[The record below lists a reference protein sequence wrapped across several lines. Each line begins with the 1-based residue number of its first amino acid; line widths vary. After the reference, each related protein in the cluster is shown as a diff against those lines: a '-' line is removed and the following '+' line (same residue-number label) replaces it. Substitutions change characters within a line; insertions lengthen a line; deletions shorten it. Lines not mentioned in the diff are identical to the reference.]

1 MGVNRDL
8 CILKIRSIFTERE
21 REREREREI
30 SRERERVLTTSTL
43 SRANVVM
50 VVCAIRR
57 AEAQVRIQIQPDAVA
72 RVHVVWFIG
81 VPVSPREG
89 SSIHPY
95 MLFSGCVIF
104 QSYIYR
110 CGGHYPY
117 IKRQIK
123 KLAKECLSGIAKN
136 IFQTKNQIN
145 NLI

>member
-1 MGVNRDL
+1 MHFEN
-8 CILKIRSIFTERE
+8 SIHFHRARE

-43 SRANVVM
+43 SRTNVVM
-50 VVCAIRR
+50 MVCAICR

-123 KLAKECLSGIAKN
+123 KLAQVCFFRNSQKYFSNKES
-136 IFQTKNQIN
+136 NQGK
-145 NLI
+145 LI

>member
-1 MGVNRDL
+1 MHFEN
-8 CILKIRSIFTERE
+8 SIHFHRA
-21 REREREREI
+21 REREREI
-30 SRERERVLTTSTL
+30 SKERERVLTTSTL

-50 VVCAIRR
+50 LVCAIRR

-123 KLAKECLSGIAKN
+123 KLAQVACFFRNSQKYFSNKES
-136 IFQTKNQIN
+136 NQ
-145 NLI
+145 